1 MGTRMDELKK
11 RLRTIYCLREASALL
26 SWDQETGMPAGASE
40 ARADQIGVL
49 SEVAHGLLVAE
60 ETGSLLE
67 AAAAEVEDPA
77 SEEAHLLRRVRREYQ
92 RETRLPQ
99 DLVAELAS
107 ATSRAQGVWVKA
119 KQSSNFALFQP
130 ELARVL
136 DLTRQA
142 AGCYGYEDHPY
153 DALLEGYEPG
163 MRTAELRPLFASLR
177 GPLVDL
183 VRRLSQAPQL
193 DDTLLRQRFDVGRQR
208 EYVHRLA
215 GQIGYDFSRGRI
227 DETEH
232 PFCTS
237 FSTRDVRI
245 TNAYDENYLGRSV
258 FGSLHET
265 GHAIY
270 EQGSPQ
276 HWVHGPLEGGC
287 SMGVHESQS
296 RLWENLIGRSRPFWA
311 HQYPELVR
319 TFPEQLARYDLDDF
333 YRAIN
338 RVQPS
343 LVRVEA
349 DEVTYNLHIM
359 LRFEMELALLEGSL
373 EPAGVPQAW
382 NAAMKDYL
390 GIEPPHDGVGCLQD
404 VHWAL
409 GLFGYFPT
417 YTLGNLLAAQVWEKV
432 HQDLPSIEED
442 LAQGHMDGL
451 RGWLHG
457 HIHVLGARLLPKEL
471 IRQATGRDLE
481 VGPFLTYLDRKFGGL
496 YGI

>member
-1 MGTRMDELKK
+1 MGIRMDELKK

-26 SWDQETGMPAGASE
+26 SWDQETGMPAGAAE
-40 ARADQIGVL
+40 ARADQIGAL
-49 SEVAHGLLVAE
+49 SEVSHGLLVAD

-67 AAAAEVEDPA
+67 AASAEVEDP
-77 SEEAHLLRRVRREYQ
+77 SGEEAHFVRRAHREYL
-92 RETRLPQ
+92 RETRVPQ
-99 DLVAELAS
+99 ELVAELAS
-107 ATSRAQGVWVKA
+107 ATSRAQGIWVKA
-119 KQSSNFALFQP
+119 KQAGNYALFQP

-142 AGCYGYEDHPY
+142 AGCYGYEEHPY

-163 MRTAELRPLFASLR
+163 MRTRELRPLFENLR
-177 GPLVDL
+177 APLVDL
-183 VRRLSQAPQL
+183 VQRVSQAPQL
-193 DDTLLRQRFDVGRQR
+193 EDAPLRQHFQVDRQR
-208 EYVHRLA
+208 AYIHRLA
-215 GQIGYDFSRGRI
+215 AEIGYDFSRGRI

-245 TNAYDENYLGRSV
+245 TTAYDEGYLGRAL
-258 FGSLHET
+258 FGTLHET
-265 GHAIY
+265 GHALY
-270 EQGSPQ
+270 EQGSPER
-276 HWVHGPLEGGC
+276 WVHGPLDGGC

-296 RLWENLIGRSRPFWA
+296 RLWENLVGRSRAFWVPR
-311 HQYPELVR
+311 YPELVR
-319 TFPEQLARYDLDDF
+319 TFPEQLGNCDLDGF

-359 LRFEMELALLEGSL
+359 LRFELELALLEGSL
-373 EPAGVPQAW
+373 EPAGVPEAW

-390 GIEPPHDGVGCLQD
+390 GLEPPHDGLGCLQD
-404 VHWAL
+404 VHWSL

-417 YTLGNLLAAQVWEKV
+417 YTLGNLLAAQIWEAI
-432 HQDLPSIEED
+432 HQDLPSLDED
-442 LAQGHMDGL
+442 LAQGNLDGL
-451 RGWLHG
+451 RAWLHER
-457 HIHVLGARLLPKEL
+457 IHVLGARLLPKEL

-481 VGPFLTYLDRKFGGL
+481 AGPFIAYLEGKFGAL
-496 YGI
+496 YGV